1 MQKTTI
7 KNQLKLQTTELKKFF
22 DLLEQQEHLT
32 HHECEQFLEGLNLLN
47 RNLAVYTHFM
57 KQDAVS
63 SDIDVHL
70 KIMQAVEK
78 KEEVKQ
84 ELALKT
90 TPPPVTEKTTDE
102 GKDPKAEEWKS
113 DSIVNTKK
121 IEIAINDKY
130 RIINELFGMNPAEFN
145 AAIQQLNA
153 INTWEETLLYLNS
166 LKSVYNWKDTNDLV
180 KTFYGI
186 AQKRFA

>member
-7 KNQLKLQTTELKKFF
+7 KNQLKQQITELKKFF
-22 DLLEQQEHLT
+22 DLFEQQEHLT
-32 HHECEQFLEGLNLLN
+32 HYECEQFLEGLNLLN
-47 RNLAVYTHFM
+47 RNLAVYAHFM
-57 KQDAVS
+57 KQNAVS

-84 ELALKT
+84 ELALKI
-90 TPPPVTEKTTDE
+90 TPPPVAEKTADE
-102 GKDPKAEEWKS
+102 EKDPKAEEWKS

-166 LKSVYNWKDTNDLV
+166 LKSVYNWKDNNDLV
-180 KTFYGI
+180 KIFYGI